1 MGNADDIPETYRMT
15 HFGQD
20 VSNLEQGSY
29 SNVPIASINFED
41 YKDRESRMVPSESK
55 DSVVVQQQSD
65 LGPPRPDQKS
75 ELKSQPQQKNSDLLK
90 EKSDF
95 NLEDYNMDR
104 EAKTW
109 RPLRLNKSGEVERTD
124 VSEPIVE
131 TLTASDRVPK
141 LGPDFKVRET

>member
-1 MGNADDIPETYRMT
+1 MT

-55 DSVVVQQQSD
+55 DSVVVQQQPD
-65 LGPPRPDQKS
+65 LGPPQRPDQKS
-75 ELKSQPQQKNSDLLK
+75 DLKSQPQQKNSDLLE

-131 TLTASDRVPK
+131 TLTASDWVPK
-141 LGPDFKVRET
+141 LRPDFKVRET